1 MNRANSQSVIVAQ
14 LGSRQDYT
22 VPLALQRVGVLRHF
36 YTDTYFNKLEMRFL
50 RLCGRPLRNG
60 LSRHHPALDSSR
72 VTRLNRF
79 GLKYRKALRSCGN
92 AEEQHERF
100 LDYGS
105 AFNKEVLRRSPV
117 NSSHVYAFDHAA
129 RDLFNSPMMNGRQ
142 RVLDQIYPAFSD
154 ETIQCEEEKRW
165 PGWGKWSFSSFY
177 ESPVFKKWCDI
188 QCEEWDLAD
197 TIIVASEYSKR
208 SVCAALPE
216 ISHKVKIVPLTVNI
230 TEYERHKRVR
240 RRKLHR
246 PLRVLFVG
254 TVSLRKGLPY
264 LLSAF
269 ERIDPSVATLR
280 VVGPIQLSA
289 EKIRK
294 YAGRVEFCGPVP
306 HAQMPMTYS
315 GADLFVFPTVS
326 DGFGAVMLEAMAT
339 GLPVVSTDHCGD
351 VVADGVN
358 GYRIPIRDVDA
369 ICDCIQRF
377 ATSPDLLEGLSAG
390 AAETVEK
397 FRLANYQR
405 SLCAALGI
413 GTNGIS
419 PVQACV

>member
-1 MNRANSQSVIVAQ
+1 MNGANSQSVIVAQ

-22 VPLALQRVGVLRHF
+22 VPLALQDLGVLRHF
-36 YTDTYFNKLEMRFL
+36 YTDTYFNKLEVRLL
-50 RLCGRPLRNG
+50 RVGGRSLRKG

-79 GLKYRKALRSCGN
+79 GLKYRKALRACGN

-117 NSSHVYAFDHAA
+117 SSSHVYAFDHAA
-129 RDLFNSPMMNGRQ
+129 RDLFKSPVMKGRQ

-154 ETIQCEEEKRW
+154 EKIQYEEERRW
-165 PGWGKWSFSSFY
+165 PGWGKWSFSNFY
-177 ESPVFKKWCDI
+177 ESPVFQKWRDI
-188 QCEEWDLAD
+188 QYEEWDLAD
-197 TIIVASEYSKR
+197 TIIVASEYSKQ

-216 ISHKVKIVPLTVNI
+216 ITHKVKIVPLTVNL
-230 TEYERHKRVR
+230 TDYERHKRVR
-240 RRKLHR
+240 RHRLNR

-269 ERIDPSVATLR
+269 EQIDPSVATLR
-280 VVGPIQLSA
+280 VVGPIQLSP

-294 YAGRVEFCGPVP
+294 YAGLVEFCGPVP
-306 HAQMPMTYS
+306 HAQIPITYS
-315 GADLFVFPTVS
+315 GADIFVFPTVS

-339 GLPVVSTDHCGD
+339 GLPVISTDHCGD

-369 ICDCIQRF
+369 IRECIQRF
-377 ATSPDLLEGLSAG
+377 ATSPDLLEQLSVG
-390 AAETVEK
+390 AIETVEK

-405 SLCAALGI
+405 LLCTALGI
-413 GTNGIS
+413 DTDASS
-419 PVQACV
+419 PV